1 MRRTLLLLNRYL
13 GFALILLLQ
22 STQVLA
28 QQTASIK
35 ESVYASL
42 VASPEPETLVD
53 EVLEAWLDENGFDAL
68 RTHLDGRS
76 TRPDLEVNEHAAL
89 GFLWRRIRQP
99 VKALDHWKK
108 ATELKPGENA
118 LWIERAGQELRL
130 NRFTDAVSSFEQIT
144 LPEDPSKARRLAH
157 SLAFLIS
164 QTSDQSA
171 KRILHDWMTSR
182 PNDVVLWLELVD
194 LHGRFS
200 GSEKQWLER
209 LADWRKTVKDPALL
223 IKIRLLEFEELTNQG
238 KPQEA
243 FDVLIAALGETT
255 ADSKEEATLLPCVV
269 NLLRQSVNAAPPL
282 KPNLKA
288 FAGTQMQRPAVLL
301 ALARE
306 LHERGELMQALDLI
320 KALAESRPDDQRIQA
335 AQLLILEENGRWD
348 EALAQLRAGSD
359 KIALALALKD
369 AGQSAEALD
378 ALSQL
383 PTSPLSIAL
392 RDLIA
397 GKTPPIQEE
406 PETPAF
412 APPEGTSPSNKF
424 ELGGDHSAE
433 QLRDLF
439 KRWQA
444 VPKDPELTTALLNGW
459 AATGKRAEADHLFR
473 ATLMKMESREERL
486 TWVKAMQD
494 LERGYSRYFDFPR
507 ALLSVDEDE
516 QDKAEFWLLMAESLH
531 GQMSDTSAWAL
542 TQAADHL
549 SGEQALALRLQAAEM
564 WFASN
569 RFAKA
574 ILLATELLGSSQG
587 AAAKLLLARI
597 DFREGRIEQAR
608 RTMWALADH
617 PAMTPTR
624 ALEMARELV
633 QWQEAAEAAA
643 FVALQRQRFPEDEA
657 LRTFQLERALNGNL
671 TEPFIEMLLK
681 MGSSQDPRRADSQG
695 FGVEWARLQSAIAM
709 IHAKELR
716 GERTFEMT
724 KRYRNELGINKAYF
738 ATAHLLRHAQ
748 RTGLDLTK
756 RTELAERADAAGL
769 PFPTSLI
776 WARLHVNDHG
786 QTTLIPE
793 LDQLERQPVEEWA
806 DAMALH
812 YQQRLMEQPTTSA
825 ILTPQDHRILNTLLE
840 SLNVND
846 PGSAL
851 KLSFHWWRL
860 HPEVSDSET
869 ALRTSLNLSEA
880 STKQLPN
887 QLHSLL
893 MSLSPKQK
901 THPFMKEV
909 SAVLLKWLETQ
920 DSKSESY
927 SSSIFQ
933 VAACLF
939 QLNQWQ
945 QAADL
950 AERGWLLPGGPG
962 LATIPQIET
971 NGQPPSWV
979 YWNSQSPLV
988 WPPNLERS
996 GLSGFSI
1003 FLTSQPPIHADSL
1016 IVPQEERTPFLA
1028 AGAKL
1033 TPYPLRLLW
1042 LLAGGDDEGAK
1053 TLIKDWQKETPDSVV
1068 ATRLMAAVVASEGKL
1083 EEALELLHGMIAAHG
1098 AKSPEKRQHQVHYLR
1113 AALSPPAEFDPF
1125 SGGGLRPPPNQH
1137 RERVQQ
1143 ILRELQPELETWP
1156 PYTSNW
1162 LPVFKAAGIEE
1173 ATAGWNQLNQV
1184 SHQTDEMSQ
1193 WTILQAS
1200 SNSRAQRQVEM
1211 AFTPHRISSYEVA
1224 RLIQTGFRPQ
1234 ALVLLLRALKAEGD
1248 QTLLRP
1254 ESSQGDWFQLLQ
1266 QHPDLRED
1274 VLKAAGTLRRHRPRE
1289 LNQAIHLAMACEA
1302 WQQVVDWGS
1311 EAQVI
1316 VDANP
1321 YLKSRVDLARLEL
1334 GMRVDE
1340 LAKELSSEPIHSQ
1353 TERFRIL
1360 MSSIHHPRSFKRLI
1374 LLTELFVTLAEQSPP
1389 LPLLGG
1395 NEASSLAN
1403 TALQALSRSYSLPN
1417 NAGVIPPLYPE
1428 LEPNPSE
1435 RTRQTPPE
1443 TITEADL
1450 TKRRALHGRL
1460 CDLAFAN
1467 PTWFPF
1473 SLPHLLQRHLI
1484 ENQPTHEALVE
1495 RLSQLRND
1503 PTKSSHFNLDQLAR
1517 TGHPWHDVSLRL
1529 RLAKLIIKLMAATAD
1544 TSDTTIPVR
1553 QLREHSIEN
1562 LIVLIGSEVQAT
1574 AFPPLWALWEYP
1586 HDVDIEK
1593 RTHTAEQKAWN
1604 KERHAVFTELAAWA
1618 LDQPAYLAS
1627 IAPKWANY
1635 RLFFPDTNDEVLS
1648 QLIRLRDH
1656 PNDPFGLK
1664 AFLQSAQ
1671 LAYDN
1676 EHHIRASEV
1685 AVSLLKQIP
1694 PEQRDPS
1701 IASQLFQ
1708 LLSHGRSNQAEAMP
1722 PLEIPPET
1730 IVRAIHYLTAD
1741 LQRRRLALVEDLGDG
1756 MELSA
1761 LPTPLLL
1768 WRLTKA
1774 VKENADTK
1782 AIEDILIENGKAKPE
1797 QLNTSFKEYLD
1808 RLVQPSDIT
1817 FTLRLQRSLLQIA
1830 EGYVDQAVASKQS
1843 PQWLETIAR
1852 PIPPRWDSHIDAYP
1866 HPSGQLNDPDPYHQV
1881 PNTWADLSAE
1891 ITQQRCENFL
1901 RALAVCAR
1909 DPKLRL
1915 QTLSERL
1922 VNDLSNREKW
1932 PELFELLEEETKKG
1946 FYSESALAQWLQWE
1960 QSYSNL
1966 ERVSAATDFLIQW
1979 SDRFDTLMPQSSHYW
1994 LRHAPTLYV
2003 RPPSKG
2009 LDPREYVSFA
2019 PADSRLHPSPPIG
2032 FVEMPEHRETAK
2044 RFQAEWWRLIE
2055 HATSKPAAL
2064 PEIFSE
2070 LTQAYLE
2077 SDPQRL
2083 VSLAQQLPEEELTK
2097 ALQPLLDRVQ
2107 QSHLHIPLKFR
2118 LALAEFILLFPGVA
2132 EGSKPA
2138 PNQPVPPTIPL
2149 DVLSLSLN
2157 VSVSPYNSLSPSLLA
2172 QLQDPSLLSRRQ
2184 ALLDQI
2190 DQLAARDER
2199 LVAAQRV
2206 TQLLESLAQR
2216 PPTAAEIEQTLD
2228 HARAQPAG
2236 VLLAFDTVSEPN
2248 NVIPSQITEDQRL
2261 ADLNQAELMISV
2273 IERWPGTLDY
2283 TTSHWFFKLM
2293 TLLGPYSNTKAEHF
2307 NRIASLQ
2314 ERLMDVASADQALT
2328 NRAFYAYADACC
2340 LTEEGTERLTR
2351 RIARLV
2357 QKSPIAANSA
2367 LAVWLSNSHPVST
2380 RPIDAELRGLTLCRD
2395 LLRDWPEPTTPE
2407 TLLWPRSVLNWS
2419 QHGDLA
2425 LRNSRIIGG
2434 QQQAISPTPPSNPAS
2449 RALIGEILDLV
2460 QKRPAGAADWV
2471 VPARLR
2477 HNARLGLTPAALA
2490 DVIEPLFQPEL
2501 KDKTLAYFTQVFEI
2515 RSSPWPF
2522 FRHPALQGEVILE
2535 YMEELRDILRSLAA
2549 VAHGQWLPEADLDR
2563 LIAQIRSAESRFLTA
2578 VGTSLQPHLEVRGLA
2593 EEYKTLAAQRFRKSP
2608 LVLLLPADLP
2618 AYIQSSLIQE
2628 AALPEVVERVWQT
2641 LEHAPAMGSAALKTW
2656 AEAINKD
2663 TYYNAYRDAG
2673 KLVSR
2678 LLERWKADWPAPDWA
2693 VVFLRNWRLHGWK
2706 APGIAT
2712 STLSA
2717 EDRAFGQLSAELR
2730 PQLQTQLM
2738 AFPSCSEEDYFAL
2751 VVATPYGLPVPNE
2764 PKVIA
2769 LAEAVVKNRLGSG
2782 RLPALLPEQAP
2793 VSTSYSASG
2802 KRSSPLSSPLWS
2814 PTETWVLLEHSL
2826 RNGRTP
2832 AIDALFDAEVWRSDD
2847 QSTPL
2852 FESLKGLFLDPAEAF
2867 VAHAANFRTAAATA
2881 KMKHDPFLW
2890 VLRIA
2895 LLRELPLTWQDLRVM
2910 APPSAAGTALGMLA
2924 VPQDSALQYWVHYLH
2939 ERGEHSFVEDLV
2951 GYCRDIAA
2959 GSLFELA
2966 SAAPVNVGPTIVH
2979 LRATPVPQK
2988 PFLSPEWN
2996 RVWESLITAAQVA
3009 ATWPSVVTAAE
3020 RLGFLENPKL
3030 ADCFAAVR
3038 SNDSWTYQEPAAWLA
3053 SLQPTGLSSD
3063 DAAIAPLW
3071 FSLDERPA
3079 WIWQLAS
3086 LLDDDAKPAAMAE
3099 LARLQ
3104 RSQPALGRSLLRLA
3118 LLASHS
3124 TLSPAQLTQE
3134 LAPVLSQLNAQAEPL
3149 RIAIIRSLHAQSP
3162 RLSESIAAAPA
3173 NALLRA
3179 LSLAA
3184 TEDAPATEVAFWLA
3198 DAAAA
3203 EDSASA
3209 DQVFLTNKLGDD
3221 LRRLVLSDHS
3231 QSSEVFL
3238 QGLDRLLQ
3246 LASPTERTPETRSKL
3261 ALDVLSRLVSNQPS
3275 GATSSQTPLPLKTT
3289 YRNRIRLVGFG
3300 TAHLPEEAV
3309 YLGLPGSQ
3317 LESGLYLKFVCL
3329 NLPQQHQLDGRA
3341 IAHEMLYLANAQR
3354 PEGVLAS
3361 FPHFRDLMLQLPP
3374 GETQQFLD
3382 TLREF
3387 AGQDQARLT
3396 LLWGFEQTLALL
3408 RGPTAEEIPWPTYLT
3423 ERVQDPACPPLIR
3436 FWLAQAAPQQVAQ
3449 IAPEALFTAAQDCL
3463 SSEKASTARLY
3474 LAKLDLRPIVNL
3486 SLSATAAQALDRFV
3500 TSFSQ
3505 FVTQHSNDPTLRT
3518 TPEKA
3523 AVLDAQ
3529 VFQPLLQKLTDPTH
3543 APRRAALIESLAEA
3557 GLLPLRLV
3565 KQEWEAGTDPAHF
3578 HLRLP
3583 SKPGLSTQLPIIND
3597 LPSISADAVTRL
3609 QGLANSR
3616 SPLPLR
3622 SLQHLLLAGP
3632 DSPSEPP
3639 PPHLAHAQRLA
3650 GWKPSFAADPK
3661 LARDVLWHLS
3671 RSDWFTEAALPLLEE
3686 LKALRD
3692 FHSDNQHLSYPSDR
3706 FVADLSLLCYQALL
3720 NWRDQRN
3727 ASAWLRVLERRVMGS
3742 TRFAETHLPKYL
3754 AHILRTA
3761 SPSEW
3766 AKEVPLLVEIL
3777 QSRFS
3782 ATLHP
3787 MVAHTFATVASGF
3800 SKDPAMEQLYDLLA
3814 KIDSPPVQ
3822 LPQPDPSH
3830 ELLLAL
3836 ANRTDLPLSLRLRAL
3851 LPPKP
3856 FALTQPNPLDRLLV
3870 AQSAGLIDSADLAGQ
3885 MDDFEVSA
3893 IVPHVYSL
3901 ARWLQLT
3908 GQNEAAMRLITRVLA
3923 EVPASDLDD
3932 PLEWAY
3938 VAELCHHAQ
3947 QPDLLQGALERAVP
3961 RDTGP
3966 QPALLYHLT
3975 ARLKNP

>member
-1 MRRTLLLLNRYL
+1 MWDIWVMRKTLLLLNRYL

-22 STQVLA
+22 PTQVLA

-68 RTHLDGRS
+68 RAHLDGRS

-238 KPQEA
+238 EPQEA

-412 APPEGTSPSNKF
+412 APPEGTPPSNNF
-424 ELGGDHSAE
+424 EIGGDHSAE

-494 LERGYSRYFDFPR
+494 LERGYSRYFDLPR

-597 DFREGRIEQAR
+597 DFREGRTEQAR
-608 RTMWALADH
+608 RIMWALADH

-633 QWQEAAEAAA
+633 QWQETAEAAA

-657 LRTFQLERALNGNL
+657 LRTFQLERALDGNL

-738 ATAHLLRHAQ
+738 AMAHLLRHAQ

-776 WARLHVNDHG
+776 WARIHVNDHG
-786 QTTLIPE
+786 QTTLIPA
-793 LDQLERQPVEEWA
+793 LDQLERQPVQEWA
-806 DAMALH
+806 DAIALH

-887 QLHSLL
+887 QLQSLL

-988 WPPNLERS
+988 WPPNRERS
-996 GLSGFSI
+996 GLSAFSI
-1003 FLTSQPPIHADSL
+1003 FLTSQPPIQAGSL

-1184 SHQTDEMSQ
+1184 SHQTEEMSE

-1200 SNSRAQRQVEM
+1200 SNSRVQRQVEM

-1234 ALVLLLRALKAEGD
+1234 ALVLLFRALKAEGD

-1289 LNQAIHLAMACEA
+1289 LNQTIHLAMASEA

-1340 LAKELSSEPIHSQ
+1340 LAKELSSGPIHSQ

-1435 RTRQTPPE
+1435 RSHQTPPD
-1443 TITEADL
+1443 TITAADL

-1503 PTKSSHFNLDQLAR
+1503 PTKSSHFNLDQLAK
-1517 TGHPWHDVSLRL
+1517 TGHPWRDVSLRL
-1529 RLAKLIIKLMAATAD
+1529 RLSKLIIKLIASTAD
-1544 TSDTTIPVR
+1544 SSDTTIPVR

-1562 LIVLIGSEVQAT
+1562 LIVLIGGEVQAT

-1586 HDVDIEK
+1586 LDVDIEK

-1648 QLIRLRDH
+1648 QLIRLRDN

-1694 PEQRDPS
+1694 PEQRDPT

-1756 MELSA
+1756 MELNA

-1797 QLNTSFKEYLD
+1797 QLNTSLKEYID
-1808 RLVQPSDIT
+1808 RLAQPSDIT

-1901 RALAVCAR
+1901 RALAVCSR

-2118 LALAEFILLFPGVA
+2118 LALAEFVLLFPGVA

-2138 PNQPVPPTIPL
+2138 PNQPAPPTIPL
-2149 DVLSLSLN
+2149 DVLSRSIE
-2157 VSVSPYNSLSPSLLA
+2157 VSVPPYNSLSPTVLA
-2172 QLQDPSLLSRRQ
+2172 QLQDPALLSRRQ
-2184 ALLDQI
+2184 VLLDQI
-2190 DQLAARDER
+2190 DQLANLDGR
-2199 LVAAQRV
+2199 LTAAKRV
-2206 TQLLESLAQR
+2206 GQLLEFINQRSPTTIEIDQVLA
-2216 PPTAAEIEQTLD
+2216 TA
-2228 HARAQPAG
+2228 RSQPAG
-2236 VLLAFDTVSEPN
+2236 VLMAFGTVTEPN
-2248 NVIPSQITEDQRL
+2248 AMSQNRILEDQKL
-2261 ADLNQAELMISV
+2261 KQINQAELMVSV
-2273 IERWPGTLDY
+2273 IERWPTELDD
-2283 TTSHWFFKLM
+2283 TASNWFFLLM
-2293 TLLGPYSNTKAEHF
+2293 TMLGMLAHTQSVHLEQVAT
-2307 NRIASLQ
+2307 LQ
-2314 ERLMDVASADQALT
+2314 ERLMDVAAANEAVT
-2328 NRAFYAYADACC
+2328 YKAFHAYADDCC
-2340 LTEEGTERLTR
+2340 LTVPGTERLTR
-2351 RIARLV
+2351 RVTALL
-2357 QKSPIAANSA
+2357 QKSPIAANRA
-2367 LAVWLSNSHPVST
+2367 LTSWLSGSSPVST
-2380 RPIDAELRGLTLCRD
+2380 RPMEAERRGLTLCRD

-2407 TLLWPRSVLNWS
+2407 TLHWPGALLVWS
-2419 QHGDLA
+2419 QHGDESLQSA
-2425 LRNSRIIGG
+2425 RFIGG
-2434 QQQAISPTPPSNPAS
+2434 KQQTISPTPPSNPAT
-2449 RALIGEILDLV
+2449 RALIGEILDLL
-2460 QKRPAGAADWV
+2460 QKRPAAAADWV

-2477 HNARLGLTPAALA
+2477 YSARLGLTPTELA
-2490 DVIEPLFQPEL
+2490 KVIEPLFQGDL
-2501 KDKTLAYFTQVFEI
+2501 KDKTLAYFTQVFGI
-2515 RSSPWPF
+2515 SNHLGHFYRNTYG
-2522 FRHPALQGEVILE
+2522 QGQVMLE
-2535 YMEELRDILRSLAA
+2535 PMEELRDILRCLAA
-2549 VAHGQWLPEADLDR
+2549 AAYRQWLPETEIERLVAQIKSAERRLLADL
-2563 LIAQIRSAESRFLTA
+2563 
-2578 VGTSLQPHLEVRGLA
+2578 GSLLKPYLEVQGLA
-2593 EEYKTLAAQRFRKSP
+2593 KEYELLASQRFRNP
-2608 LVLLLPADLP
+2608 LLGLVLPADLP
-2618 AYIQSSLIQE
+2618 GYIQSSLVQK
-2628 AALPEVVERVWQT
+2628 AALPEVAERVCQT
-2641 LEHAPAMGSAALKTW
+2641 VDTAPELGSAALKTW
-2656 AEAINKD
+2656 AEAINMD
-2663 TYYNAYRDAG
+2663 TYYHAYRESG
-2673 KLVSR
+2673 KLVLR
-2678 LLERWKADWPAPDWA
+2678 LLERWKPEWPAPDWA
-2693 VVFLRNWRLHGWK
+2693 VVFLRNWNLRGWK
-2706 APGIAT
+2706 TIDISA
-2712 STLSA
+2712 SSLSA
-2717 EDRAFGQLSAELR
+2717 DVKDFGQFSAELR
-2730 PQLQTQLM
+2730 PQLQERLM
-2738 AFPSCSEEDYFAL
+2738 TFPACSEEDYFAL
-2751 VVATPYGLPVPNE
+2751 MIATPQGPTVPTDL
-2764 PKVIA
+2764 KVVS
-2769 LAEAVVKNRLGSG
+2769 LAEAVVKHRLDSG
-2782 RLPALLPEQAP
+2782 RLPTVLPKQPP
-2793 VSTSYSASG
+2793 VTTNFRFRIT
-2802 KRSSPLSSPLWS
+2802 RSFSLSSPLWS
-2814 PTETWVLLEHSL
+2814 PSETWVLLEHSL
-2826 RNGRTP
+2826 RHGRSPT
-2832 AIDALFDAEVWRSDD
+2832 IDALLEADGWESEGLSEA
-2847 QSTPL
+2847 L
-2852 FESLKGLFLDPAEAF
+2852 FESLKGLFLDPVEAF
-2867 VAHAANFRTAAATA
+2867 VGHALSFHTAAV
-2881 KMKHDPFLW
+2881 KSKIKHHPFSW

-2895 LLRELPLTWQDLRVM
+2895 LMRGIALTWEDLRVM
-2910 APPSAAGTALGMLA
+2910 APPETAGAALGMQA
-2924 VPQDSALQYWVHYLH
+2924 ETQESALQHWMLYLH
-2939 ERGEHSFVEDLV
+2939 ERGDHSLVKDLTS
-2951 GYCRDIAA
+2951 YCRDIVT
-2959 GSLFELA
+2959 GSPFARA
-2966 SAAPVNVGPTIVH
+2966 SAATVNTGPAIVS
-2979 LRATPVPQK
+2979 LQGVKVPQK
-2988 PFLSPEWN
+2988 PFMSPEWN
-2996 RVWESLITAAQVA
+2996 RVWESLITASQVA
-3009 ATWPSVVTAAE
+3009 ATWPSVVTVAE
-3020 RLGFLENPKL
+3020 HLGFLENPKL
-3030 ADCFAAVR
+3030 ADCFMAVR
-3038 SNDSWTYQEPAAWLA
+3038 SNDSWTHKEPAAWFA
-3053 SLQPTGLSSD
+3053 CLQPTGLTANA
-3063 DAAIAPLW
+3063 AAIAPLW
-3071 FSLDERPA
+3071 FRSDNGPE
-3079 WIWQLAS
+3079 WFWELAS
-3086 LLDDDAKPAAMAE
+3086 LLDEGAKPDVLSE
-3099 LARLQ
+3099 LASLQARQPSLPRALIRL
-3104 RSQPALGRSLLRLA
+3104 L
-3118 LLASHS
+3118 LLASQT
-3124 TLSPAQLTQE
+3124 TLSAAQLTEE
-3134 LAPVLSQLNAQAEPL
+3134 LSPVRSQLNAQEEPL
-3149 RIAIIRSLHAQSP
+3149 RLAIVRSLHTKSP
-3162 RLSESIAAAPA
+3162 RLSEAITAAPA
-3173 NALLRA
+3173 GSILHDLSLLPTQKATATEPAYWLSDAA
-3179 LSLAA
+3179 LSN
-3184 TEDAPATEVAFWLA
+3184 
-3198 DAAAA
+3198 
-3203 EDSASA
+3203 
-3209 DQVFLTNKLGDD
+3209 QVFSPDKLGDD
-3221 LRRLVLSDHS
+3221 LHSLVLSDHP
-3231 QSSEVFL
+3231 QSSEVFHA
-3238 QGLDRLLQ
+3238 GLDRLLQ
-3246 LASPTERTPETRSKL
+3246 FGAPAERNPKTRSML
-3261 ALDVLSRLVSNQPS
+3261 AMKVLERLFSKQSTGDSTVTPQPLN
-3275 GATSSQTPLPLKTT
+3275 TI
-3289 YRNRIRLVGFG
+3289 YRNRIRLIGFG
-3300 TAHLPEEAV
+3300 TAHLLVQSVPFDMPS
-3309 YLGLPGSQ
+3309 LR
-3317 LESGLYLKFVCL
+3317 LEYSLNLKHVCL
-3329 NLPQQHQLDGRA
+3329 NLPLQLRLDGRA
-3341 IAHEMLYLANAQR
+3341 IAHEMLYLANAQH

-3361 FPHFRDLMLQLPP
+3361 FPHFRELLLRLPP
-3374 GETQQFLD
+3374 GATQDFLE

-3387 AGQDQARLT
+3387 AGQDKARLT
-3396 LLWGFEQTLALL
+3396 LLWSFEQTLALL
-3408 RGPTAEEIPWPTYLT
+3408 GGPNAKEQPLPAYLT
-3423 ERVQDPACPPLIR
+3423 ERLQDPACPPWIR
-3436 FWLAQAAPQQVAQ
+3436 FWLVQAAPQQVAQ
-3449 IAPEALFTAAQDCL
+3449 LAPEALFITAQDAF
-3463 SSEKASTARLY
+3463 SSEKAVSAWSHLI
-3474 LAKLDLRPIVNL
+3474 KLDLRPIVSLPL
-3486 SLSATAAQALDRFV
+3486 STTADQAIEGFITNFGSFV
-3500 TSFSQ
+3500 KE
-3505 FVTQHSNDPTLRT
+3505 HAEDPTLRT
-3518 TPEKA
+3518 TIA
-3523 AVLDAQ
+3523 RSAVLDAQ
-3529 VFQPLLQKLTDPTH
+3529 VFQPLLQKLTGPTH
-3543 APRRAALIESLAEA
+3543 APRRAALIESLAKA
-3557 GLLPLRLV
+3557 GLLPLSLV
-3565 KQEWEAGTDPAHF
+3565 KQQWEAGTDPTHF

-3583 SKPGLSTQLPIIND
+3583 STPGELTQLPLSIE
-3597 LPSISADAVTRL
+3597 LPLISGGAVTIL
-3609 QGLANSR
+3609 QGLADAT

-3632 DSPSEPP
+3632 DSSSEPP
-3639 PPHLAHAQRLA
+3639 PPHLTNAKRIAA
-3650 GWKPSFAADPK
+3650 WKPAFAADPE
-3661 LARDVLWHLS
+3661 LARDVLCHLS
-3671 RSDWFTEAALPLLEE
+3671 RTNWFTQAALPLLEE
-3686 LKALRD
+3686 LPATID
-3692 FHSDNQHLSYPSDR
+3692 FHSEDQHLNYPARR
-3706 FVADLSLLCYQALL
+3706 FFADLSLLSYHALL
-3720 NWRDQRN
+3720 KWREQRD
-3727 ASAWLRVLERRVMGS
+3727 ASAWLRVLERRAITV
-3742 TRFAETHLPKYL
+3742 TQAAELYLPKYL
-3754 AHILRTA
+3754 IHILQTT

-3766 AKEVPLLVEIL
+3766 ANEVPLLVEIL

-3782 ATLHP
+3782 ATLNP
-3787 MVAHTFATVASGF
+3787 MLAHTFARVASGF
-3800 SKDPAMEQLYDLLA
+3800 STNPAIDQLDDLLA
-3814 KIDSPPVQ
+3814 KFDSPPVQ

-3830 ELLLAL
+3830 EILLAL
-3836 ANRTDLPLSLRLRAL
+3836 ARRTDLPITLRLLAA

-3856 FALTQPNPLDRLLV
+3856 LELNQPNPLDRLLY
-3870 AQSAGLIDSADLAGQ
+3870 AQSIGFIDSADLARH
-3885 MDDFEVSA
+3885 MDAFELSA
-3893 IVPHVYSL
+3893 MVPHIYSL

-3908 GQNEAAMRLITRVLA
+3908 SQNEAALRLISRVLE

-3932 PLEWAY
+3932 PVEWAL
-3938 VAELCHHAQ
+3938 VAELCKHAN
-3947 QPDLLQGALERAVP
+3947 QPNLLDRALERAVP
-3961 RDTGP
+3961 RDTSP
-3966 QPALLYHLT
+3966 QPTWLHHLT
-3975 ARLKNP
+3975 ARLRNP